1 VPVVGGGTRSIDPV
15 PWGYAQLPRASSSVA
30 LAAVVER
37 HLRER
42 GVSMHDPALPLAPL
56 RLLAGVNMPAVLIEM
71 GFLTNED
78 DLKALSSD
86 QAQSALA
93 EALLAAIIEVR
104 AGVPSGTG
112 GPSGGGR

>member
-1 VPVVGGGTRSIDPV
+1 
-15 PWGYAQLPRASSSVA
+15 
-30 LAAVVER
+30 
-37 HLRER
+37 
-42 GVSMHDPALPLAPL
+42 MHDPALPLAPL